1 MPGKTSTVS
10 RKLKNLDVVIFCGG
24 RGTRLSE
31 RTHQMPKPLIE
42 LGDFP
47 VLWHILKIYSHFNF
61 NRFLLTLGY
70 KGDMISDYFLNTY
83 PLLQDFSIRTTDI
96 IRPQVKEDWE
106 LCFVQTGL
114 ESKTATRLLKCRN
127 TLRSNP
133 FMVTYGDGVADISL
147 PALIKRHQHL
157 RKEHGVIGTITITR
171 PYSKYGIVKLD
182 GDIIEKFQ
190 EKPLMDNFVNVGFM
204 VLEQEIFDYISE
216 DKDVMFEDTLEDV
229 AKDGKLGYYIHEGFW
244 HAMDTYKDYVD
255 LNDMWRD
262 NPQWKIWND

>member
-1 MPGKTSTVS
+1 MVNKKPT
-10 RKLKNLDVVIFCGG
+10 DVVIFCGG
-24 RGTRLSE
+24 RGTRMSE

-47 VLWHILKIYSHFNF
+47 VLWHIMKIYSHYNF

-70 KGDMISDYFLNTY
+70 KGEMISDYFLNTY
-83 PLLQDFSIRTTDI
+83 PLMQDFSISTADLH
-96 IRPQVKEDWE
+96 PPKVKEDWE
-106 LCFVQTGL
+106 LCFVHTGQ
-114 ESKTATRLLKCRN
+114 ESKTATRLLKCRDHIH
-127 TLRSNP
+127 SDP

-157 RKEHGVIGTITITR
+157 RKEHGVVATITITR

-182 GDIIEKFQ
+182 GDIVEKFQ

-204 VLEQEIFDYISE
+204 VLEPEIFDYISK
-216 DKDVMFEDTLEDV
+216 DKDVMFEDTLEEV
-229 AKDGKLGYYIHEGFW
+229 AKDGKLGYYIHDGFW

-262 NPQWKIWND
+262 NPKWKIWND

>member
-1 MPGKTSTVS
+1 MPGNYQ
-10 RKLKNLDVVIFCGG
+10 NLDVIIFCGG

-31 RTHQMPKPLIE
+31 KTHEMPKPLIE

-47 VLWHILKIYSHFNF
+47 VLWHIMKIYSYFSY

-70 KGDMISDYFLNTY
+70 KGDMISDYFMNTY
-83 PLLQDFSIRTTDI
+83 PLLQDFSIRTNDI
-96 IRPQVKEDWE
+96 HPPCIKDDWE

-114 ESKTATRLLKCRN
+114 ESKTATRLLKCKPHIH
-127 TLRSNP
+127 SNP

-147 PALIKRHQHL
+147 PSLIKRHQYLH
-157 RKEHGVIGTITITR
+157 KKHGVIGTITITR
-171 PYSKYGIVKLD
+171 PYSKYGIVKLN

-204 VLEQEIFDYISE
+204 VLEPDIFDYISE
-216 DKDVMFEDTLEDV
+216 DKDVMFEETLEDV

-255 LNDMWRD
+255 LNEMWRD
-262 NPQWKIWND
+262 NPKWKIWSD